1 MRTRRHVRKIAAGFG
16 TRGVNTAAIVLQEDA
31 AALAAQKR
39 PGARRLGVAR
49 GELPHH
55 GLLVDAQ
62 AGGNARHFRG
72 AHAHDGVAATV
83 GALGAIDVR
92 LHFGDDRLKRFDA
105 LVVLCQ
111 VAPESRFSALL
122 ASPSRWICTRSV
134 TTPLA

>member
-1 MRTRRHVRKIAAGFG
+1 MRTRRRVRKIAAGFG

-62 AGGNARHFRG
+62 AEKLRA
-72 AHAHDGVAATV
+72 
-83 GALGAIDVR
+83 
-92 LHFGDDRLKRFDA
+92 
-105 LVVLCQ
+105 Q
-111 VAPESRFSALL
+111 ALL
-122 ASPSRWICTRSV
+122 ALVDAAGMPADLESTNASNLERYRSV
-134 TTPLA
+134 GFVDSGEFTLPRGGPVVTTMWREPRRTPAPH